1 MMRYLSRRFLEV
13 TRSLPCWLA
22 AMALLAGAAL
32 VACQQSSS
40 QAPGGTAAGSSSASA
55 PPSEAQRT
63 QEMEKKA
70 KDINQQARDI
80 QSMQGTDQEKI
91 DAVNKLE
98 QQRQDLTR
106 QSEGAPADSS
116 STPPPQPPPQ

>member
-1 MMRYLSRRFLEV
+1 MRYLSRRFLEV
-13 TRSLPCWLA
+13 TRPLPWLA
-22 AMALLAGAAL
+22 ALALLAGAAL
-32 VACQQSSS
+32 AACQHSSS
-40 QAPGGTAAGSSSASA
+40 QAPGGAGGSASSSAST

-80 QSMQGTDQEKI
+80 QSMQGTEQEKI

>member
-1 MMRYLSRRFLEV
+1 MRYLSRRFLEV
-13 TRSLPCWLA
+13 TRPLPWLA
-22 AMALLAGAAL
+22 ALTLLAGAAL
-32 VACQQSSS
+32 VACQHSSS
-40 QAPGGTAAGSSSASA
+40 EVQGGGASSSASA

-70 KDINQQARDI
+70 KDIDQQARDI
-80 QSMQGTDQEKI
+80 QSMQGTEQEKI